1 MAGAGDDGDE
11 LSWDLGAGTPYISR
25 AEEET
30 VVGAGQEEEEGQEA
44 SLGSSLGLRGTAG
57 LTWV

>member
-30 VVGAGQEEEEGQEA
+30 VVGAGQEEEEGQKTEEEEE
-44 SLGSSLGLRGTAG
+44 RR
-57 LTWV
+57 